1 LFPEK
6 ETCIFVI
13 SPKEF
18 MDKKFKVLFLG
29 DAIDFMEQLD
39 DKTRIKIYYNARKA
53 QIVNDPE
60 LFKKLNE
67 YIWEFRTKFNK
78 NQFRLLAFWDKTN
91 SEDTLVLATH
101 GFVKKKNKTPKS
113 EIKRAEEI
121 RKEYFEQKMKKNEK
135 R

>member
-1 LFPEK
+1 
-6 ETCIFVI
+6 
-13 SPKEF
+13 
-18 MDKKFKVLFLG
+18 
-29 DAIDFMEQLD
+29 MEQLD
-39 DKTRIKIYYNARKA
+39 DKTRTKIYYNARKA

-101 GFVKKKNKTPKS
+101 GFVKKTNKTAKS